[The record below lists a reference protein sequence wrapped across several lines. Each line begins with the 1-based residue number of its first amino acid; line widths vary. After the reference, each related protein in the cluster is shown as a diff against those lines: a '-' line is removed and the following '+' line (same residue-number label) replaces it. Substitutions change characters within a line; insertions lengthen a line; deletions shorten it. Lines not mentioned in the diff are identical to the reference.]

1 MTTPKKSANSAKMQA
16 TKRTYRPKDRIT
28 DNTEEWRQAMVQKRT
43 NDEARPADYDLGP
56 VKLDE
61 FRAFR
66 RLAIAALVLA
76 SALTL
81 YAILNAR
88 L

>member
-1 MTTPKKSANSAKMQA
+1 MTTPKKSANSAKMKA
-16 TKRTYRPKDRIT
+16 TPRTYRPKDRIT
-28 DNTEEWRQAMVQKRT
+28 DNTEAWRQAMVEKET

-56 VKLDE
+56 VKMDE

-66 RLAIAALVLA
+66 RLALAALALA

-81 YAILNAR
+81 YAIFNAR

>member
-1 MTTPKKSANSAKMQA
+1 MTTPKKSANSAKMKA
-16 TKRTYRPKDRIT
+16 TPRTYRPKDRIT
-28 DNTEEWRQAMVQKRT
+28 DNTEAWRQAMVEKET

-56 VKLDE
+56 VKMDE

-66 RLAIAALVLA
+66 RLAIAALALA
-76 SALTL
+76 SALIL